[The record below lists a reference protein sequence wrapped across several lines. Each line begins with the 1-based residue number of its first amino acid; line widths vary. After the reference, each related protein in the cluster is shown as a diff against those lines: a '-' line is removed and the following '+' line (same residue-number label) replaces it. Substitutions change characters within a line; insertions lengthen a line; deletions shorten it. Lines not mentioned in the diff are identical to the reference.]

1 MKKLNIFIAAL
12 AMTGAAFAQT
22 TAKDSIAAAKAAAKE
37 KIAAEKLAAKE
48 RAEAEKAA
56 KAQKAADLKAFIEK
70 QKKDLAAFKEGQK
83 ASGVAAAAQFAA
95 PAIQLTTHD
104 DSIAHIFGIAQ
115 SNGLKQYL
123 VGQLNVDT
131 TYISDFCRGVLD
143 RTSVDPNNKQL
154 AAYNAGGQI
163 GGQILN
169 MAQSFSKDYY
179 EADPDK
185 SVDPKIVAHG
195 ILMGLM
201 EQGEMKADSAGQ
213 VFQKAL
219 SERQAENK
227 ERLYGENRRAGEKFL
242 EENKT
247 KEGVITLPSG
257 LQYKVIT
264 EGTGEK
270 PKATDKVKV
279 NYEGKLIDGTVFD
292 SSIKRGQPATFQVN
306 QVIKG
311 WTEALKLMPV
321 GSKWEIYIPYQ
332 LAYGDRA
339 TGKDIKPYS
348 ALTFS
353 VELLDIEAPAKKKA
367 AEPAE
372 STAKKK

>member
-1 MKKLNIFIAAL
+1 MKRLNILIAAL

-48 RAEAEKAA
+48 RALAEKAA

-70 QKKDLAAFKEGQK
+70 QKQDLAAFKEGQK
-83 ASGVAAAAQFAA
+83 ASGAAQFAM
-95 PAIQLTTHD
+95 PALQLTTHD

-123 VGQLNVDT
+123 VAQLNVDT
-131 TYISDFCRGVLD
+131 TYINDFCRGVLD

-163 GGQILN
+163 GSQIMS
-169 MAQSFSKDYY
+169 MAQNFSKDYY

-185 SVDPKIVAHG
+185 AVDPKIVAHG
-195 ILMGLM
+195 ILQGLM

-219 SERQAENK
+219 TERQAENK

-242 EENKT
+242 EENKR
-247 KEGVITLPSG
+247 KEGVVTLPSG

-292 SSIKRGQPATFQVN
+292 SSIKRGQPATFQVS

-353 VELLDIEAPAKKKA
+353 VELLDIETPAKKKA
-367 AEPAE
+367 AEPAVVP
-372 STAKKK
+372 TPKK

>member
-1 MKKLNIFIAAL
+1 M
-12 AMTGAAFAQT
+12 
-22 TAKDSIAAAKAAAKE
+22 
-37 KIAAEKLAAKE
+37 
-48 RAEAEKAA
+48 
-56 KAQKAADLKAFIEK
+56 
-70 QKKDLAAFKEGQK
+70 
-83 ASGVAAAAQFAA
+83 
-95 PAIQLTTHD
+95 
-104 DSIAHIFGIAQ
+104 
-115 SNGLKQYL
+115 
-123 VGQLNVDT
+123 
-131 TYISDFCRGVLD
+131 D
-143 RTSVDPNNKQL
+143 RTSVDPANKQL

-163 GGQILN
+163 GGQILT
-169 MAQSFSKDYY
+169 MAQNFSKDYY

-185 SVDPKIVAHG
+185 SVDPKIVAYG
-195 ILMGLM
+195 IIMGLTGQS
-201 EQGEMKADSAGQ
+201 EIKADSASQ
-213 VFQKAL
+213 VFQTVMNA
-219 SERQAENK
+219 RQADNK

-242 EENKT
+242 EENKS

-270 PKATDKVKV
+270 PKTTDKVKV

-353 VELLDIEAPAKKKA
+353 VELLEIEAPAKKK
-367 AEPAE
+367 
-372 STAKKK
+372 

>member
-22 TAKDSIAAAKAAAKE
+22 TAKDSIAAAKAEAKE

-48 RAEAEKAA
+48 RANAEKAA
-56 KAQKAADLKAFIEK
+56 KAQKAADLKAFKEK
-70 QKKDLAAFKEGQK
+70 QKQDLAAFIEGQK
-83 ASGVAAAAQFAA
+83 ASGAAQFTA
-95 PAIQLTTHD
+95 PAIPLTTHD
-104 DSIAHIFGIAQ
+104 DSIAHIFGVAQ
-115 SNGLKQYL
+115 SNGLMQYI
-123 VGQLNVDT
+123 VGQLGVDT
-131 TYISDFCRGVLD
+131 TYISDFCRGVMD
-143 RTSVDPNNKQL
+143 RTSVDPANKQL

-163 GGQILN
+163 GGQILT
-169 MAQSFSKDYY
+169 MAQNFSKDYY

-185 SVDPKIVAHG
+185 SVDPKIVAYG
-195 ILMGLM
+195 IIMGLTGQS
-201 EQGEMKADSAGQ
+201 EIKADSASQ
-213 VFQKAL
+213 VFQTVMNA
-219 SERQAENK
+219 RQADNK

-242 EENKT
+242 EENKS

-270 PKATDKVKV
+270 PKTTDKVKV

-353 VELLDIEAPAKKKA
+353 VELLEIEAPAKKK
-367 AEPAE
+367 
-372 STAKKK
+372 

>member
-1 MKKLNIFIAAL
+1 MKRLNILIAAL

-48 RAEAEKAA
+48 RALAEKAA

-70 QKKDLAAFKEGQK
+70 QKQDLAAFKEGQK
-83 ASGVAAAAQFAA
+83 ASAAAQFAM
-95 PAIQLTTHD
+95 PALQLTTHD

-123 VGQLNVDT
+123 VAQLNVDT
-131 TYISDFCRGVLD
+131 TYINDFCRGVLD

-163 GGQILN
+163 GSQIMS
-169 MAQSFSKDYY
+169 MAQNFSKDYY

-185 SVDPKIVAHG
+185 AVDPKIVAHG
-195 ILMGLM
+195 ILQGLM

-219 SERQAENK
+219 TERQAENK

-242 EENKT
+242 EENKR
-247 KEGVITLPSG
+247 KEGVVTLPSG

-292 SSIKRGQPATFQVN
+292 SSIKRGQPATFQVS

-353 VELLDIEAPAKKKA
+353 VELLDIETPAKKKA
-367 AEPAE
+367 AEPAAVP
-372 STAKKK
+372 TPKK